1 MILAIQGTRKFED
14 YNIFLFAMRV
24 VLSDLSNSNDKEILV
39 YSAGPAGLNSMAQ
52 GFCNISEDSLKARG
66 IKIKFNKISP
76 TWVSENLDKID
87 RVLFFRVPGEP
98 KTQMV
103 LAAEA
108 ADKEVG
114 IYQY

>member
-24 VLSDLSNSNDKEILV
+24 VLSDMSAEDKEILV

-66 IKIKFNKISP
+66 IKIKFNRVPP
-76 TWVSENLDKID
+76 TWVSDNLDKID
-87 RVLFFRVPGEP
+87 RIAFFRIPGEP

-103 LAAEA
+103 NAAEA
-108 ADKEVG
+108 ADKVVG
-114 IYQY
+114 IYQF